1 MDHSF
6 SRKVVSI
13 RRE

>member
-1 MDHSF
+1 MDPSF